1 MSKKQKVKKIK
12 PGKLEKHEA
21 RIGYLFIAPW
31 LIGVVLFLIKPM
43 VESFQYALASIKM
56 TPSGM
61 ILKFIGYA
69 NYTDILMRDPQFP
82 FMLGSY
88 FIQTLITVPV
98 IVVFALIIA
107 MLLNGKIR
115 MKGIFRLIYFLP
127 VIIASGPV
135 MNLLAGQGAADIPAL
150 NNLGIQGTIEKFL
163 YPWMAESIAEL
174 FNSMIMILWYSGV
187 QILIFLSALQKIDSS
202 LYEAAKID
210 GGSGWECFWKITMP
224 TIKPMILLNAIYT
237 VIFRSNNEQ
246 NAIINYIE
254 TNMFQA
260 NKGYGYASAMAWAYS
275 VVVTA
280 LVGLIAFILLAR
292 KDAYDKMVKK
302 FKKESKKQTRALKRA
317 RRRGKASAARME
329 KYIKRAAK

>member
-1 MSKKQKVKKIK
+1 MSKKQKMKQIK
-12 PGKLEKHEA
+12 PGKIEKREA
-21 RIGYLFIAPW
+21 RMGYLFITPW

-43 VESFQYALASIKM
+43 VESFQFGLADIKM
-56 TPSGM
+56 TPSGR

-69 NYTDILMRDPQFP
+69 NYTDILMRDPEFP
-82 FMLGSY
+82 IMLGSY

-107 MLLNGKIR
+107 MMLNGKIR
-115 MKGIFRLIYFLP
+115 MKGFFRLIYFLP

-150 NNLGIQGTIEKFL
+150 NSLGILDTLENFL
-163 YPWMAESIAEL
+163 YPWMAEAIAEL
-174 FNSMIMILWYSGV
+174 FSSMIMILWYSGV

-224 TIKPMILLNAIYT
+224 TIKPMIVLNAVYT

-275 VVVTA
+275 LVVTV
-280 LVGLIAFILLAR
+280 LVGLVTLVLLTR

-302 FKKESKKQTRALKRA
+302 FKKESKMQARALKSA
-317 RRRGKASAARME
+317 RRRGKANAARIE
-329 KYIKRAAK
+329 KYKKKTV